1 MKSVHFRYEKGK
13 NNVYHAKFYKIRFF
27 TIPKKFWHRLLS
39 FRCLHMCVRTFECMI
54 KTMINTISLPFLFP
68 QLQHGFLNT
77 CVQEISN
84 LLNKMP
90 ELKINNKIWMKLNTK
105 ISSESLWNIKNILL
119 EVKLIIVY
127 RFGTTCAWNI
137 IMMNIQRFG
146 VILVNFLREFFCYE
160 SLLRS
165 MT

>member
-1 MKSVHFRYEKGK
+1 MWLPMQLTVRKSSCIRFTSLPTIQKLPSTSNSYCSLVSITSVHFCFEKGK

-84 LLNKMP
+84 LLNKC
-90 ELKINNKIWMKLNTK
+90 LIWRLIIKIWMKLYAK
-105 ISSESLWNIKNILL
+105 ISSEWLMYSTLNTSFEI
-119 EVKLIIVY
+119 
-127 RFGTTCAWNI
+127 
-137 IMMNIQRFG
+137 
-146 VILVNFLREFFCYE
+146 
-160 SLLRS
+160 
-165 MT
+165 